1 MKLQHIIIALA
12 GFFIGALVY
21 GMDWQR
27 EQDKR
32 MSAMDKLIMKQS
44 TILEMQVDI
53 NENNVRSGV
62 YNSISSPRPH
72 YTEDID
78 VRESGVIE

>member
-1 MKLQHIIIALA
+1 
-12 GFFIGALVY
+12 
-21 GMDWQR
+21 
-27 EQDKR
+27 
-32 MSAMDKLIMKQS
+32 MSGMDKLIMKQS
-44 TILEMQVDI
+44 TILEMQVNI

-78 VRESGVIE
+78 IRESGVVE